1 MPALHVKT
9 IQEANRI
16 FVAASKKANPKPTAA
31 QRKAIVT
38 RLVREVQRPP
48 PTLEAKKSLLIRVGK
63 YLKLPAYRAYLVAGL
78 VASGGIAAIGYGA
91 INAIGYGPIKARYP
105 IRKGAAWYNWS
116 QGSQNNPTSAKLDI
130 AILLGALQMTFG
142 AVAGGHVAKKLVSSF
157 S

>member
-78 VASGGIAAIGYGA
+78 VASGGIAAIGYG
-91 INAIGYGPIKARYP
+91 PIKARYP

-116 QGSQNNPTSAKLDI
+116 QGSQNNPTTAKLDI
-130 AILLGALQMTFG
+130 AILLGAIQMTFG
-142 AVAGGHVAKKLVSSF
+142 AVAGGHVAKELVSSF
-157 S
+157 SQS